1 MAAELEVKKTNWVE
15 STREYLIDIRS
26 EMKRVTWPSRA
37 QVESTTLVVILSVFL
52 FAIYFKILDK
62 VIENTVTRAYTYLVK

>member
-15 STREYLIDIRS
+15 STREYFIDIRS

-52 FAIYFKILDK
+52 FAIYFQVLDK
-62 VIENTVTRAYTYLVK
+62 VIENTVTRAYKQLVK